1 MFDDIFTTNIM
12 KFVTIYIYVGKQSFK
27 GNKSK
32 KRRPKKTLEEEV
44 DVSINLERKKRVEIE
59 KLE

>member
-32 KRRPKKTLEEEV
+32 KRRQKKTLEEEV
-44 DVSINLERKKRVEIE
+44 DVSINLERKKCVEIE